1 MDVMSKKQ
9 RSRNMFLIKSKNTKP
24 EIIVRKYLFGKG
36 LRYRINYNIPGTPD
50 VVFPGKK
57 IAIFIHGC
65 FWHLHG
71 CKYSTI
77 PKTNTDF
84 WKNKLTKNNTRDK
97 LIKNKL
103 TADGW
108 NVYIIWEC
116 ELKKDRENCLK
127 KLLEHIKSK

>member
-1 MDVMSKKQ
+1 MDVMSKEQ
-9 RSRNMFLIKSKNTKP
+9 RSRNMSLIKSKNTKP
-24 EIIVRKYLFGKG
+24 EVIVRKYLFGKG
-36 LRYRINYNIPGTPD
+36 LRYRINYSIPGTPD
-50 VVFPGKK
+50 IVFQGRK

-77 PKTNTDF
+77 PKTNTAF
-84 WKNKLTKNNTRDK
+84 WKNKLLKNRKRDR
-97 LIKNKL
+97 LIKDKL

-116 ELKKDRENCLK
+116 ELKDDRENCLN
-127 KLLEHIKSK
+127 KLLAYIKPR

>member
-1 MDVMSKKQ
+1 MTKEQ
-9 RSRNMFLIKSKNTKP
+9 RSRNMSLIRSKNTKP
-24 EIIVRKYLFGKG
+24 ELIVRKYLFGKG
-36 LRYRINYNIPGTPD
+36 LRYRINYNILGTPD
-50 VVFPGKK
+50 IVFPGKK

-84 WKNKLTKNNTRDK
+84 WKNKLTKNKIRDK
-97 LIKNKL
+97 LIKDKL

-116 ELKKDRENCLK
+116 ELKNDRENCLNR
-127 KLLEHIKSK
+127 LLEYTK